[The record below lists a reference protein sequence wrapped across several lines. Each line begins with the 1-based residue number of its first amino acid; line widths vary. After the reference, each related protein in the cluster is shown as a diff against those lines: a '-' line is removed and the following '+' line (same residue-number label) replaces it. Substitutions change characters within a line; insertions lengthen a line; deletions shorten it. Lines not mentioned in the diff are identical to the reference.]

1 MARRLRGGRC
11 RGGRGGGPPT
21 GRALALLVPLWL
33 CAAGGG
39 GGGAAAPV
47 YNLSLAVD
55 EGLPAETLVGDIRAG
70 LPAGAGP
77 PGGFLLSEGSGE
89 SAVLADFHVQAETGI
104 IRTARRLDRER
115 RARYSFAAATLR
127 GEVVQVEI
135 AVTDVNDHPPRFPR
149 DCLQLNIS
157 ELSPP
162 GTAFRLPAARDPDA
176 GRFGTQ
182 GYALLE
188 EGGAAGE
195 PPLFQL
201 RYGRPE
207 PLELVLLRRLD
218 RERAEAHRLVV
229 EAWDGGSPRRRGRLR
244 VSVRVLDENDN
255 APAFSRGEYRARL
268 REDAPPGTAVC
279 RLRATDPDLGANGE
293 VRYAINRR
301 QSDPDGYFAVE
312 ERSGVLRLRRPLD
325 REARALHRLVV
336 EARDGGAQPEV
347 SSALV
352 SVAVLDVNDNRPAIR
367 LLYLTESGGPRVSE
381 GARPGD
387 YVARVSVSDAD
398 ESGGAEGAEGG
409 GGGIALALLGGD
421 GAFALRPAGAG
432 IFFLC
437 VAGPLDRESRDL
449 YELRLV
455 ATDGGAPPLSAEEPL
470 LLRVADLNDEAPAF
484 PQPHYRAAVSEAAS
498 PGTAVLRLSASD
510 ADEPG
515 SPNAEVRY
523 ALEGEPAAL
532 ALLRID
538 ARSGAVSTRARLDR
552 ERQAALEL
560 RVVARDGGRP
570 PRAAACRLSV
580 RVEDANDNEPR
591 FERQVY
597 RGRLPEH
604 AAPGRC
610 LLQVKA
616 TDADAD
622 QFGEIEYFLYD
633 GFHYYE
639 KSKAFQID
647 PHTGQIC
654 VSQDID
660 REGDPTTYDL
670 LVKATDGGGLSAQAF
685 VRIEI
690 EDINDNQ
697 PVFEQAVY
705 VTSISSHTQPGTE
718 IINVVATDRDSG
730 IYGVVTYE
738 LVPGEFSSFFT
749 VDTSTGI
756 IYLISALGHLE
767 RHALFLTVSAR
778 DGGGLPSAI
787 NAAVTVN
794 ILQTAS
800 APAIFERSRYTFSV
814 PEDAPEDSLIGTVK
828 AREPPNSLE
837 VVSYRIS
844 SGDPHGRF
852 SIDPQFGIIR
862 TKKQLDHETQSVV
875 VLTVQSQLGN
885 SPVYSSTQ
893 VNISVID
900 INDNPPV
907 FLTKSDKVT
916 ISNTQLPGTAVYI
929 AHAEDKDSGL
939 NGAIKYSIASKQSN
953 AFSIDPSLGVVNLTR
968 TVFTD
973 KQQEYT
979 LHIAAEDRGSPPLTS
994 LLMLTV
1000 IIEEQ
1005 KMGLTLVFQNLVYQV
1020 EISEAT
1026 SPGARILQ
1034 VQAHS
1039 LDPHSVTSKL
1049 VYSLEPST
1057 DSVAFG
1063 ISSDS
1068 GWIYLRKRLNYEC
1081 AQILSVRALVSTSE
1095 DENLRQNASTSVIV
1109 NVLDENDNSPMFMRE
1124 SYFFE
1129 MEENPIP
1136 RGVVGTIT
1144 AVDKDSG
1151 RNGQLSYFLLSDGK
1165 YFKINSNTGEI
1176 INWVALDREKQAHHQ
1191 LTVLVTDHG
1200 SPRLNATAAVY
1211 IAVRDLNDNKPLFP
1225 QAAPGQE
1232 LHLKVLEGQPSG
1244 TLITTVFA
1252 KDFDSGNN
1260 GVVLYSIESEEDT
1273 GYFQIDAVSGELRT
1287 TRSLSHAERSDYRM
1301 MVTARDQGVPSLQG
1315 HAAVY
1320 IQVIPLPNGRSVF
1333 SQDFKHFVVP
1343 ENFKPAQVLNSLKWP
1358 DNHLTTNRKLHFSI
1372 AKDDDD
1378 DVHFEIDSLTGDLFL
1393 SKELDYETASHFLLQ
1408 VIIKDYNNNPP
1419 QNNTVFLSID
1429 VEDQNDHSPYFQ
1441 DDFVVIGIEENV
1453 PVGTLVYTFNAKD
1466 GDGSFLNSKIQYSLE
1481 MSNMGEN
1488 PFLIHPLYGTL
1499 TTAFPLDREITRSV
1513 IVTVSAAD
1521 QAINLTDRRLDSLA
1535 VKIVILDINDNS
1547 PSFKSSPL
1555 SYVVEDVE
1563 VGFLVHRII
1572 AKDPD
1577 EGRNGQVTYHILSGN
1592 ENKAFVLDKIT
1603 GLLTTAQL
1611 LDREI
1616 QEHYSLTVM
1625 ALDDGSPA
1633 LSATQVLTIIVL
1645 DVNDETPIFL
1655 KQLYE
1660 AAVRENQDPGE
1671 FVIKVEAVD
1680 RDAGLNSLLRY
1691 EVLPGT
1697 GYEKFK
1703 MNSDSGEL
1711 VTTASMD
1718 RETQEVFSIK
1728 VLVRD
1733 SGTPSLSS
1741 TVTVICTVL
1750 DENDHSPTFLLPASE
1765 IRIPE
1770 NQQPSVIYITRA
1782 VDMDDGNNGALKYKI
1797 IGGNVG
1803 EYFTLNNTS
1812 GKLLVTRSLDREDV
1826 SNFTLVIECHDLG
1839 SPSRSSTAQLYL
1851 TVLDENDH
1859 SPLFAKTQYQISVRE
1874 DLEEGS
1880 AILDLFASDE
1890 DDGLNGEVTYSLID
1904 DTFGTFA
1911 IDSVTGSIVT
1921 TKALDRETKSQYT
1934 FRAVASDCSTH
1945 LPRSTTVTVVVHVDD
1960 VNDNDPIFLQNP
1972 IRAFVPAETP
1982 VNETVA
1988 TVRAEDVDL
1997 GSNGAVVFSLM
2008 IAETVFQI
2016 DAKTGDIILQEP
2028 LASKD
2033 FSTQL
2038 LVMASDQGISPRT
2051 ATAMVIIFTEEQ
2063 EEEISF
2069 SRSLYE
2075 ASVPENSAAGT
2086 SFLTV
2091 EAFERKYTGENIKY
2105 SIFSDKESIFSIHPI
2120 TGAITVKEPKFL
2132 DYEVKNK
2139 IHLSVLAENSLNSA
2153 LCGVTVLIQDVN
2165 DNVPKFEQSYY
2176 KASVWEGQSPKTDII
2191 QVFAT
2196 DFDSGLN
2203 GETEYS
2209 ILSGNENALF
2219 LIDSVRGIL
2228 TTNTVLD
2235 HENTSSYRLV
2245 VQAADKGNP
2254 RLSATSIVRIQVLD
2268 VNDNAPVVQPL
2279 GEVEVPEN
2287 ALPGFTV
2294 TRVSASD
2301 ADSRPALQFGFIYDN
2316 SPGMKFAIDQHTGVV
2331 TVVEPLDFEETAVY
2345 KLRIIVSDSVH
2356 ETEAE
2361 LTILVL
2367 DVNDNPPVFTQD
2379 SYQVSLSE
2387 LISMDATVL
2396 TVSAV
2401 DRDLEHNGMISY
2413 KILSSSEGFS
2423 IDHKNGSVFAS
2434 GPVTQ
2439 LEKISII
2446 QLLIEATDGGSPTLS
2461 AVTSVEVH
2469 VEDVNNYAPQFT
2481 RVLYNLSVSED
2492 ASVGESVLTFSA
2504 IDCDWTRENT
2514 YVEYSIIDGNA
2525 ENLFCVETSVMESE
2539 TSYKLVGSLVLSNVL
2554 DRETASSHR
2563 LILLASDRGTPSLNS
2578 TATVLITVLDVN
2590 DNSPVFSSP
2599 EYHIHVKESIP
2610 VGSHIT
2616 EVSANDCDAGTNA
2629 EITYAIISGN
2639 DRGHFRLDGKTGSV
2653 DLMKTLDYEDTMKF
2667 TLIIQATDGGADVK
2681 NVAFSVVLISVL
2693 DDNDYAPLF
2702 LFPSLSC
2709 IVSENLPTFSF
2720 VCAVNAL
2727 DFDKGSYGHLTY
2739 SIQSSCLAH
2748 REAPRDHDMFF
2759 IDPLTGDIHT
2769 KQMFDYESRNRYCL
2783 IIQAKDKGDSLAT
2796 VTVQVDI
2803 EGRDEFDPVFTQDQY
2818 FFNLPKKNEAG
2829 QLLGRVTASDSDGGL
2844 DGVVHYSLLKTSPFF
2859 SVNQTSG
2866 NIYLTQTVHR
2876 KKNGS
2881 KRNDDTLELLVRAHS
2896 PKIESKFAVCTVLVN
2911 VSSSSESYPIVSAY
2925 SLTVSISVSLI
2936 VFLLLAVSLIAL
2948 ILRHKR
2954 KALMNSCVKKEA
2966 VSSSATDMNSASKDK
2981 DCQKIQ
2987 STESSMLPMG
2997 AIAEWLSLAG
3007 IGEGKGDGVPCRHS
3021 DSSGHGSAEGETAE
3035 DEEIK
3040 RINEHPCRKSTGS
3053 VLSEHGSRV
3062 PDSGIPR
3069 ESDQLSCQSGEMDV
3083 MATTQSMERVQAIK
3097 GEGREE
3103 ACDTAYARKMLS
3115 QTLKKIG
3122 IKEKDIMTDL
3132 TREHV
3137 LMSDREDSGYDSL
3150 ATLGTSDEDLR
3161 GGYNWDYVL
3170 SLEPRF
3176 QPLASV
3182 FNDIA
3187 KLKDENVHI
3196 HSFPKEKTSLV
3207 FPPPLITS
3215 VAQPG
3220 IRTVPPRM
3228 PNIISGQ
3235 AFKNYPRSPLIH
3247 NLGYPPPAMTPSFS
3261 PSLSLLTVQTPTAS
3275 PVMSDGKMIGPC
3287 HIDLSHELAT
3297 EEEIQV

>member
-1 MARRLRGGRC
+1 MERRLRGGRC
-11 RGGRGGGPPT
+11 RGGRGGGLPT
-21 GRALALLVPLWL
+21 GRALALPVLLWL
-33 CAAGGG
+33 CVTGGG
-39 GGGAAAPV
+39 AAPV

-89 SAVLADFHVQAETGI
+89 SAVLADFHVQQETGI

-115 RARYSFAAATLR
+115 RARYTFAAATLR

-149 DCLQLNIS
+149 DCLQLNVS

-162 GTAFRLPAARDPDA
+162 GTAFRLPGARDPDA

-255 APAFSRGEYRARL
+255 APAFSHGEYRARL

-352 SVAVLDVNDNRPAIR
+352 SVAVLDVNDNHPAIR

-387 YVARVSVSDAD
+387 YVARVSVSDPD
-398 ESGGAEGAEGG
+398 EGGEAAEGG
-409 GGGIALALLGGD
+409 EVTEGGGIALALLGGD
-421 GAFALRPAGAG
+421 GAFALRPTGAG
-432 IFFLC
+432 VFFLC

-470 LLRVADLNDEAPAF
+470 LLRVADINDEAPVF
-484 PQPHYRAAVSEAAS
+484 PQPHYCAAVSEAAS

-570 PRAAACRLSV
+570 ARTAACRLSV

-622 QFGEIEYFLYD
+622 QFGEIEYSLYD

-647 PHTGQIC
+647 SRTGQIC

-660 REGDPTTYDL
+660 REEDPTTYDL

-690 EDINDNQ
+690 EDINDNR
-697 PVFEQAVY
+697 PVFEQDTY
-705 VTSISSHTQPGTE
+705 VTSISSHTQPGSE
-718 IINVVATDRDSG
+718 VINVVATDRDAG
-730 IYGVVTYE
+730 IYGTVTYE

-756 IYLISALGHLE
+756 VYLISALGQLA
-767 RHALFLTVSAR
+767 RSALFLTVSAW
-778 DGGGLPSAI
+778 DGGGLPSAT
-787 NAAVTVN
+787 NAAITVN
-794 ILQTAS
+794 ILQAAS
-800 APAIFERSRYTFSV
+800 APAVFERARYTFSV
-814 PEDAPEDSLIGTVK
+814 PEDAPEGSLIGTVK

-844 SGDPHGRF
+844 SGDPQGRF

-862 TKKQLDHETQSVV
+862 SKTQLDHETQSAVA
-875 VLTVQSQLGN
+875 LTIQSQLGN

-893 VNISVID
+893 VNISVVD
-900 INDNPPV
+900 VNDNPPV

-916 ISNTQLPGTAVYI
+916 ISRTQPPGTAVYI
-929 AHAEDKDSGL
+929 AHAEDRDSGL
-939 NGAIKYSIASKQSN
+939 NGAIKYSIANKPSN

-968 TVFTD
+968 TVFAD

-979 LHIAAEDRGSPPLTS
+979 LHIAAEDSGSPPLTS

-1005 KMGLTLVFQNLVYQV
+1005 KMGPTLVFQNLVYQV
-1020 EISEAT
+1020 EISEAI

-1039 LDPHSVTSKL
+1039 LDAHSVASKL
-1049 VYSLEPST
+1049 TYSLEPST

-1063 ISSDS
+1063 ISSDT
-1068 GWIYLRKRLNYEC
+1068 GWIYLRKHLNYEC
-1081 AQILSVRALVSTSE
+1081 AQILSFRALVSTSE
-1095 DENLRQNASTSVIV
+1095 DENLRQNASTSIIV
-1109 NVLDENDNSPMFMRE
+1109 NVLDENDNSPVFMRE

-1136 RGVVGTIT
+1136 RGVVGTVT

-1165 YFKINSNTGEI
+1165 YFKMNSNTGEI

-1191 LTVLVTDHG
+1191 LTVLVTDYG
-1200 SPRLNATAAVY
+1200 SPQLNATAAVY
-1211 IAVRDLNDNKPLFP
+1211 ITVKDLNDNKPLFP

-1232 LHLKVLEGQPSG
+1232 LHLKVLEGQPPG
-1244 TLITTVFA
+1244 MVVTTVFA

-1260 GVVLYSIESEEDT
+1260 SAVLYSLEAEDT

-1287 TRSLSHAERSDYRM
+1287 TRSLSHAERSGYRM
-1301 MVTARDQGVPSLQG
+1301 TVTATDQGMPSLQG

-1320 IQVIPLPNGRSVF
+1320 IQVIPLPNGRSIL

-1358 DNHLTTNRKLHFSI
+1358 DTHLTTNRKLHFSI
-1372 AKDDDD
+1372 ANDDDI
-1378 DVHFEIDSLTGDLFL
+1378 HFEIDSLTGDLFL

-1408 VIIKDYNNNPP
+1408 VTIKDYNNPP
-1419 QNNTVFLSID
+1419 QNNTVFLTID
-1429 VEDQNDHSPYFQ
+1429 VEDQNDHSPDFQ

-1481 MSNMGEN
+1481 MRNMGEN
-1488 PFLIHPLYGTL
+1488 PFHIHPSYGTL
-1499 TTAFPLDREITRSV
+1499 TTAFPLDREITQSV
-1513 IVTVSAAD
+1513 ILTVSASD

-1535 VKIVILDINDNS
+1535 AKIVILDINDNS
-1547 PSFKSSPL
+1547 PSFTSLPL
-1555 SYVVEDVE
+1555 SYIMEDVE
-1563 VGFLVHRII
+1563 VGFLVHHII

-1577 EGRNGQVTYHILSGN
+1577 EGRNGKVTYHILSGN
-1592 ENKAFVLDKIT
+1592 ENKSFVLDKIT

-1616 QEHYSLTVM
+1616 QERYSLTVM

-1633 LSATQVLTIIVL
+1633 LSATQVLTIVLL

-1655 KQLYE
+1655 EQFYE

-1680 RDAGLNSLLRY
+1680 RDAGLNSLLHY
-1691 EVLPGT
+1691 EILPAS
-1697 GYEKFK
+1697 GYEKFRI
-1703 MNSDSGEL
+1703 NSDSGEL
-1711 VTTASMD
+1711 VTAASLD
-1718 RETQEVFSIK
+1718 REIQEVFTIK

-1741 TVTVICTVL
+1741 TVTVVCKVL
-1750 DENDHSPTFLLPASE
+1750 DENDHSPTFLLPASK

-1770 NQQPSVIYITRA
+1770 NQQPSVIYIARA
-1782 VDMDDGNNGALKYKI
+1782 VDMDAGSNGALRYKI

-1851 TVLDENDH
+1851 MVLDENDH
-1859 SPLFAKTQYQISVRE
+1859 NPLFAKTQYQISVRE

-1890 DDGLNGEVTYSLID
+1890 DDGLNGEVMYSLID
-1904 DTFGTFA
+1904 DTFGAFA
-1911 IDSVTGSIVT
+1911 INSLTGSIVT
-1921 TKALDRETKSQYT
+1921 TKALDRETKSQYA

-1945 LPRSTTVTVVVHVDD
+1945 LPRSTTVRVVVHIDD
-1960 VNDNDPIFLQNP
+1960 VNDNDPVFLQNP
-1972 IRAFVPAETP
+1972 IRAFVPAETT
-1982 VNETVA
+1982 VNETVV

-1997 GSNGAVVFSLM
+1997 GPNGTVFFSLM
-2008 IAETVFQI
+2008 VVETVFQI
-2016 DAKTGDIILQEP
+2016 DVKTGDIILQEP
-2028 LASKD
+2028 LVAKN

-2038 LVMASDQGISPRT
+2038 LVTASDQGISPRT
-2051 ATAMVIIFTEEQ
+2051 ATAVVIIFTEEQ
-2063 EEEISF
+2063 EEEILF
-2069 SRSLYE
+2069 SCSLYE

-2086 SFLTV
+2086 SLLTV
-2091 EAFERKYTGENIKY
+2091 EAYERKFTGENIKY
-2105 SIFSDKESIFSIHPI
+2105 SIFSDKENIFSIHPV
-2120 TGAITVKEPKFL
+2120 TGTITVKESKLL

-2139 IHLSVLAENSLNSA
+2139 IHLSVLAANTLNSA
-2153 LCGVTVLIQDVN
+2153 LCGVTVLIQDMN
-2165 DNVPKFEQSYY
+2165 DNVPTFEQSYY
-2176 KASVWEGQSPKTDII
+2176 KASVWEGQSPRTDIL

-2196 DFDSGLN
+2196 DIDSGLN

-2209 ILSGNENALF
+2209 ILSGNENATF
-2219 LIDSVRGIL
+2219 LIDSARGII

-2254 RLSATSIVRIQVLD
+2254 RLSATSIVTIQVLD
-2268 VNDNAPVVQPL
+2268 INDNAPVVQPL

-2287 ALPGFTV
+2287 ALPGFIV
-2294 TRVSASD
+2294 THVSASD
-2301 ADSRPALQFGFIYDN
+2301 ADIRPALQFAFIYDK
-2316 SPGMKFAIDQHTGVV
+2316 SPGMKFAINQHTGVV
-2331 TVVEPLDFEETAVY
+2331 TVVEPLDFEEANTY

-2356 ETEAE
+2356 KTEAE

-2367 DVNDNPPVFTQD
+2367 DVNDNPPMFTQD
-2379 SYQVSLSE
+2379 SYQVSLPE
-2387 LISMDATVL
+2387 LISMDVPVL

-2401 DRDLEHNGMISY
+2401 DRDSGHNGMISY
-2413 KILSSSEGFS
+2413 KILSSSKGFS
-2423 IDHKNGSVFAS
+2423 INPKNGSVFTTE
-2434 GPVTQ
+2434 PVSR
-2439 LEKISII
+2439 LEKTSVI
-2446 QLLIEATDGGSPTLS
+2446 QLLVEATDSGSPTLS
-2461 AVTSVEVH
+2461 AVTSIEVH

-2504 IDCDWTRENT
+2504 IDYDWTYENT

-2525 ENLFCVETSVMESE
+2525 ENLFSVETNVMESE
-2539 TSYKLVGSLVLSNVL
+2539 ASYRLVGSLVLSSVL
-2554 DRETASSHR
+2554 DRETAASHR
-2563 LILLASDRGTPSLNS
+2563 LLLLASDRGTPSLNS

-2590 DNSPVFSSP
+2590 DNAPVFSSP
-2599 EYHIHVKESIP
+2599 EYHVHVKEGIP

-2616 EVSANDCDAGTNA
+2616 EVSAADCDAGANA

-2639 DRGHFRLDGKTGSV
+2639 EGAHFHLDEKTGSV
-2653 DLMKTLDYEDTMKF
+2653 DLMKALDYEDTMKF

-2681 NVAFSVVLISVL
+2681 NVAFSVVLVSIL

-2702 LFPSLSC
+2702 LFPRLSC

-2748 REAPRDHDMFF
+2748 REAPSDHDMFF

-2769 KQMFDYESRNRYCL
+2769 KQMFDYESQNRYCL
-2783 IIQAKDKGDSLAT
+2783 VIQAKDKGESLAT
-2796 VTVQVDI
+2796 VSVQVDI

-2818 FFNLPKKNEAG
+2818 FFNLPEKNEAG

-2844 DGVVHYSLLKTSPFF
+2844 DGVVHYSLLKNSPFF
-2859 SVNQTSG
+2859 SVDQTSG

-2876 KKNGS
+2876 KKDSS
-2881 KRNDDTLELLVRAHS
+2881 KRHDDTLELLVRAHS
-2896 PKIESKFAVCTVLVN
+2896 PKLESKFTVCTVLVN
-2911 VSSSSESYPIVSAY
+2911 VSNSPESYPIVSAY
-2925 SLTVSISVSLI
+2925 SLSISTSVSLM
-2936 VFLLLAVSLIAL
+2936 VFVLLAASLTVLLL
-2948 ILRHKR
+2948 RCKQ
-2954 KALMNSCVKKEA
+2954 KDLMNSRVNKEA
-2966 VSSSATDMNSASKDK
+2966 ASSSAAGVNSASEDE

-2987 STESSMLPMG
+2987 STETSMLPMG
-2997 AIAEWLSLAG
+2997 AIGEWLSLAG
-3007 IGEGKGDGVPCRHS
+3007 IREGKADSVPCRHS

-3040 RINEHPCRKSTGS
+3040 RINEHPCINSTGS
-3053 VLSEHGSRV
+3053 ALSKCSSRV

-3069 ESDQLSCQSGEMDV
+3069 ESDQLSCQSGETDV
-3083 MATTQSMERVQAIK
+3083 MATMQSTESVQAIK
-3097 GEGREE
+3097 REGREE
-3103 ACDTAYARKMLS
+3103 ACDTAYTHKMF
-3115 QTLKKIG
+3115 QTLRKIG
-3122 IKEKDIMTDL
+3122 TKEEDVMTDFA
-3132 TREHV
+3132 RDYV
-3137 LMSDREDSGYDSL
+3137 LMSDMQDSGCDSL
-3150 ATLGTSDEDLR
+3150 ATFGTSEEDLG
-3161 GGYNWDYVL
+3161 GGYNWGYVL
-3170 SLEPRF
+3170 SWQPGF

-3187 KLKDENVHI
+3187 ELKNENIHF
-3196 HSFPKEKTSLV
+3196 HSFHKENESLV

-3228 PNIISGQ
+3228 PNMISGQ
-3235 AFKNYPRSPLIH
+3235 TFKKCPRSPLTH
-3247 NLGYPPPAMTPSFS
+3247 DPGYPPPTMTPSFS
-3261 PSLSLLTVQTPTAS
+3261 PSLSLLTMQTPTAS
-3275 PVMSDGKMIGPC
+3275 PVMSDGKIIGTC
-3287 HIDLSHELAT
+3287 FIDPSHELAT

>member
-1 MARRLRGGRC
+1 MARWLRGGRW
-11 RGGRGGGPPT
+11 RGGGPPT
-21 GRALALLVPLWL
+21 GRALGLALLVPLWL
-33 CAAGGG
+33 WAAGGG
-39 GGGAAAPV
+39 AAPV

-89 SAVLADFHVQAETGI
+89 SAVLADFHVQPETGI

-149 DCLQLNIS
+149 DCLQLNVS

-218 RERAEAHRLVV
+218 RERAEAHRLLV

-398 ESGGAEGAEGG
+398 EGGGAEEGG
-409 GGGIALALLGGD
+409 GGGIALALLGGE

-449 YELRLV
+449 YALRLV
-455 ATDGGAPPLSAEEPL
+455 ATDGGSPPLSAEEPL

-484 PQPHYRAAVSEAAS
+484 PQPHYRAAVSEAAA
-498 PGTAVLRLSASD
+498 PGTAVLRLTAAD

-523 ALEGEPAAL
+523 ALEGDAAAL

-538 ARSGAVSTRARLDR
+538 PRSGAVSTRARLDR

-591 FERQVY
+591 FERPVY

-647 PHTGQIC
+647 PRTGQIC

-705 VTSISSHTQPGTE
+705 VTSISSHIQPGTE

-756 IYLISALGHLE
+756 IYLISALSHLA
-767 RHALFLTVSAR
+767 HSAVFLTVSAR
-778 DGGGLPSAI
+778 DGGGLPSAT
-787 NAAVTVN
+787 NAAITVN

-800 APAIFERSRYTFSV
+800 TPAIFERSRYTFSV

-844 SGDPHGRF
+844 SGDPLGRF
-852 SIDPQFGIIR
+852 SIDPQFGVIR
-862 TKKQLDHETQSVV
+862 SKKQLDYETQSVV

-885 SPVYSSTQ
+885 SSVYSSTQ

-916 ISNTQLPGTAVYI
+916 ISHTQPPGTAVYI

-953 AFSIDPSLGVVNLTR
+953 AFSIDPSLGVVSLTR
-968 TVFTD
+968 TVFAD

-979 LHIAAEDRGSPPLTS
+979 LQIAAEDCGSPPLTS

-1005 KMGLTLVFQNLVYQV
+1005 KMGPTLVFQNLVYQV

-1026 SPGARILQ
+1026 SSGAQILQ

-1049 VYSLEPST
+1049 TYSLEPST

-1063 ISSDS
+1063 ISSDT
-1068 GWIYLRKRLNYEC
+1068 GWIYLRKHLNYEC
-1081 AQILSVRALVSTSE
+1081 AQILSFRALVSTSE

-1109 NVLDENDNSPMFMRE
+1109 NVLDENDNSPVFMRE

-1129 MEENPIP
+1129 MEENPVP
-1136 RGVVGTIT
+1136 RGVVGTVR

-1165 YFKINSNTGEI
+1165 YFKMNSNTGEI
-1176 INWVALDREKQAHHQ
+1176 VNWVALDREKQAHHQ

-1200 SPRLNATAAVY
+1200 SPRLNATTRVY
-1211 IAVRDLNDNKPLFP
+1211 IAVRDLNDNEPVFP
-1225 QAAPGQE
+1225 QAAPGRG
-1232 LHLKVLEGQPSG
+1232 LHLQVLEGQPSG

-1252 KDFDSGNN
+1252 KDFDSGSNS
-1260 GVVLYSIESEEDT
+1260 VVLYSIESEEDIE
-1273 GYFQIDAVSGELRT
+1273 YFQIDAVSGELRT

-1301 MVTARDQGVPSLQG
+1301 MVTARDQGMPSLQG

-1333 SQDFKHFVVP
+1333 SQDLKHFVVP
-1343 ENFKPAQVLNSLKWP
+1343 ENFQPAQVLNSLKWP
-1358 DNHLTTNRKLHFSI
+1358 NNHLTTNRKLHFSI
-1372 AKDDDD
+1372 AKDDDN

-1393 SKELDYETASHFLLQ
+1393 SKELDYETASHFFLQ

-1429 VEDQNDHSPYFQ
+1429 VEDQNDHSPCFQ

-1453 PVGTLVYTFNAKD
+1453 PVGTVVYTFNAKD

-1499 TTAFPLDREITRSV
+1499 TTAFPLDREITRSM
-1513 IVTVSAAD
+1513 ILTVSAAD

-1547 PSFKSSPL
+1547 PSFTSLPL
-1555 SYVVEDVE
+1555 SYVMEDVE

-1577 EGRNGQVTYHILSGN
+1577 EGSNGQVTYHILSGN
-1592 ENKAFVLDKIT
+1592 EKKAFVLDKIT

-1616 QEHYSLTVM
+1616 QERYSLTVM

-1633 LSATQVLTIIVL
+1633 LSATQVLTVIVL

-1655 KQLYE
+1655 KQFYE
-1660 AAVRENQDPGE
+1660 TAVHENQDPGE

-1691 EVLPGT
+1691 EILPGT

-1711 VTTASMD
+1711 VTTASLD
-1718 RETQEVFSIK
+1718 RETQEVFNIK

-1750 DENDHSPTFLLPASE
+1750 DENDHSPTFLFPTSE
-1765 IRIPE
+1765 ICIPE
-1770 NQQPSVIYITRA
+1770 NQQPSVIYITQA
-1782 VDMDDGNNGALKYKI
+1782 VDMDAGNNGALRYKI

-1812 GKLLVTRSLDREDV
+1812 GKLMVTRSLDREDV
-1826 SNFTLVIECHDLG
+1826 SNFALVIECRDLG

-1859 SPLFAKTQYQISVRE
+1859 NPLFAKTQYQISVRE

-1890 DDGLNGEVTYSLID
+1890 DDGLHGEVTYSLID
-1904 DTFGTFA
+1904 DTFGAFA

-1921 TKALDRETKSQYT
+1921 TKALDREAKSQYT
-1934 FRAVASDCSTH
+1934 FRAVASDCSSH
-1945 LPRSTTVTVVVHVDD
+1945 LPRSTTVSIVVHVDD
-1960 VNDNDPIFLQNP
+1960 VNDNDPVFLQNP

-1988 TVRAEDVDL
+1988 TVRAEDMDL
-1997 GSNGAVVFSLM
+1997 GSNGAVVFSLTT
-2008 IAETVFQI
+2008 AETVFQI

-2038 LVMASDQGISPRT
+2038 LVTASDQGTSPRT
-2051 ATAMVIIFTEEQ
+2051 TTAMVIIFTEEQ

-2069 SRSLYE
+2069 SHNLYE
-2075 ASVPENSAAGT
+2075 ASVLENSAAGT
-2086 SFLTV
+2086 SLLTV
-2091 EAFERKYTGENIKY
+2091 EAYERKFTGENIKY

-2120 TGAITVKEPKFL
+2120 TGVITVKEPKFL

-2139 IHLSVLAENSLNSA
+2139 IHLSVLAEKGLSSV

-2165 DNVPKFEQSYY
+2165 DNAPKFEQSYY
-2176 KASVWEGQSPKTDII
+2176 KASVWEGQSPKPVIV

-2196 DFDSGLN
+2196 DLDSGLN

-2209 ILSGNENALF
+2209 ILSGNENATF
-2219 LIDSVRGIL
+2219 LIDAARGIL
-2228 TTNTVLD
+2228 ATNTVLD
-2235 HENTSSYRLV
+2235 HESTSSYRLV

-2254 RLSATSIVRIQVLD
+2254 RLSATSVVRIQVLD
-2268 VNDNAPVVQPL
+2268 INDNAPVVQPL
-2279 GEVEVPEN
+2279 GEVEVPESV
-2287 ALPGFTV
+2287 LPGFIV
-2294 TRVSASD
+2294 TQVSASD
-2301 ADSRPALQFGFIYDN
+2301 ADSRPTLQFGFIYDN

-2356 ETEAE
+2356 QTEAE
-2361 LTILVL
+2361 LTIFVL
-2367 DVNDNPPVFTQD
+2367 DINDNPPVFTQD
-2379 SYQVSLSE
+2379 SYQVSLPE
-2387 LISMDATVL
+2387 FISMNATVL
-2396 TVSAV
+2396 IVSAV
-2401 DRDLEHNGMISY
+2401 DRDSEHNGMISY
-2413 KILSSSEGFS
+2413 KILSSSEGFA
-2423 IDHKNGSVFAS
+2423 IDHKNGSVFAT

-2439 LEKISII
+2439 LEKIPII
-2446 QLLIEATDGGSPTLS
+2446 QLLIEATDSGSPALS

-2481 RVLYNLSVSED
+2481 RMLYNLSVSED
-2492 ASVGESVLTFSA
+2492 ASVGESVLTFSV
-2504 IDCDWTRENT
+2504 IDYDWTHENT
-2514 YVEYSIIDGNA
+2514 YVEYSIIDGNSD
-2525 ENLFCVETSVMESE
+2525 NLFSVETSVMESE
-2539 TSYKLVGSLVLSNVL
+2539 TSYKLVGNLVLSNIL
-2554 DRETASSHR
+2554 DRETASSHC
-2563 LILLASDRGTPSLNS
+2563 LVLLASDRGTPSLNS

-2590 DNSPVFSSP
+2590 DNPPVFSSL

-2629 EITYAIISGN
+2629 EITYAMISGN
-2639 DRGHFRLDGKTGSV
+2639 DRGYFRLDGKTGSV
-2653 DLMKTLDYEDTMKF
+2653 DLMKMLDYEDTMKF
-2667 TLIIQATDGGADVK
+2667 TLIIQATDGGAHVK
-2681 NVAFSVVLISVL
+2681 NVAFSVVLVSIL

-2709 IVSENLPTFSF
+2709 TVSENLPTFSF

-2769 KQMFDYESRNRYCL
+2769 KQMFDYEIQNRYCL

-2818 FFNLPKKNEAG
+2818 FFNLPEKNEAG

-2844 DGVVHYSLLKTSPFF
+2844 DGVVHYSLLKTSSFF

-2866 NIYLTQTVHR
+2866 SIYLTQTVHR

-2881 KRNDDTLELLVRAHS
+2881 KRNADTLELLVRAHS
-2896 PKIESKFAVCTVLVN
+2896 PKTESKFTVCTVLVN
-2911 VSSSSESYPIVSAY
+2911 VSNSPESYPIVSAY
-2925 SLTVSISVSLI
+2925 SLTISVSVSLI
-2936 VFLLLAVSLIAL
+2936 AFLLLAVSLIAL

-2954 KALMNSCVKKEA
+2954 KDLMNSCVKKEA
-2966 VSSSATDMNSASKDK
+2966 VSSSATDVNSASKDE

-2997 AIAEWLSLAG
+2997 TIAEWLSLAG
-3007 IGEGKGDGVPCRHS
+3007 IGEGKDDGVPCRHS

-3040 RINEHPCRKSTGS
+3040 RINEHPCRKSAS
-3053 VLSEHGSRV
+3053 SALSEHGSRV

-3069 ESDQLSCQSGEMDV
+3069 ESDQLSCQSGETDV
-3083 MATTQSMERVQAIK
+3083 VATTQSMESMQAIK
-3097 GEGREE
+3097 GEGGEE
-3103 ACDTAYARKMLS
+3103 ACDTAYVHNKMLS

-3122 IKEKDIMTDL
+3122 IKEKDVMTDL
-3132 TREHV
+3132 TREYI
-3137 LMSDREDSGYDSL
+3137 LMSDRQDSGRDLL
-3150 ATLGTSDEDLR
+3150 ATLGTSDEDLG

-3170 SLEPRF
+3170 SWEPRF
-3176 QPLASV
+3176 QPLALV

-3187 KLKDENVHI
+3187 KLEDENIHI
-3196 HSFPKEKTSLV
+3196 HSFSKEKKSLV
-3207 FPPPLITS
+3207 SPPPLITS

-3235 AFKNYPRSPLIH
+3235 AFKKYPRSPLIH
-3247 NLGYPPPAMTPSFS
+3247 NSGYPPPTMTPSFS
-3261 PSLSLLTVQTPTAS
+3261 PSLSLLTMQTPTAS
-3275 PVMSDGKMIGPC
+3275 PVMSDGRMIGMC
-3287 HIDLSHELAT
+3287 LIDPSHELAT

>member
-1 MARRLRGGRC
+1 MARRRRGGRC
-11 RGGRGGGPPT
+11 RGGRGGGGPPT
-21 GRALALLVPLWL
+21 GRALALLVPLWWL
-33 CAAGGG
+33 WAAGSG
-39 GGGAAAPV
+39 AAPV

-89 SAVLADFHVQAETGI
+89 SAVLADFHVQPETGI

-115 RARYSFAAATLR
+115 RARYTFAAATLR

-149 DCLQLNIS
+149 DCLRLNVS

-188 EGGAAGE
+188 EGGATAE

-218 RERAEAHRLVV
+218 RERAETHQLVV

-255 APAFSRGEYRARL
+255 APAFSRAEYRARL
-268 REDAPPGTAVC
+268 REDAPPGTVVC

-398 ESGGAEGAEGG
+398 EGGEAAAAEDG
-409 GGGIALALLGGD
+409 GGGIALALLGGE

-432 IFFLC
+432 VFFLC

-498 PGTAVLRLSASD
+498 PGTAVLRLSAWD

-523 ALEGEPAAL
+523 ALEGDAAAL
-532 ALLRID
+532 ALLSID
-538 ARSGAVSTRARLDR
+538 ARSGAVRTRARLDR

-597 RGRLPEH
+597 RGSLPEH
-604 AAPGRC
+604 APPGRC
-610 LLQVKA
+610 PLQVKA

-633 GFHYYE
+633 GFQYYE

-660 REGDPTTYDL
+660 REGDPATYDL

-690 EDINDNQ
+690 EDINDNY
-697 PVFEQAVY
+697 PVFEQAIY

-738 LVPGEFSSFFT
+738 LVPGEFSSLFT

-756 IYLISALGHLE
+756 IYLISALGHLA
-767 RHALFLTVSAR
+767 HSALILTVSAW
-778 DGGGLPSAI
+778 DGGGLPSAT

-794 ILQTAS
+794 ILQSAS

-814 PEDAPEDSLIGTVK
+814 PEDAPEDSPIGTVK

-875 VLTVQSQLGN
+875 VLTIQSQLGN

-893 VNISVID
+893 VNVSVID

-907 FLTKSDKVT
+907 FLTQSDKVT
-916 ISNTQLPGTAVYI
+916 ISHTQPPGTAVYI

-968 TVFTD
+968 TVFAD

-979 LHIAAEDRGSPPLTS
+979 LHIAAEDCGSPPLTS
-994 LLMLTV
+994 SLMLTV

-1005 KMGLTLVFQNLVYQV
+1005 KLGPTLVFQNLVYQV

-1026 SPGARILQ
+1026 SPGAQILQ

-1049 VYSLEPST
+1049 MYSLEPST

-1063 ISSDS
+1063 VCSVT
-1068 GWIYLRKRLNYEC
+1068 GWIYLRKHLNYEC
-1081 AQILSVRALVSTSE
+1081 AQILSFRVLVSTSE
-1095 DENLRQNASTSVIV
+1095 HENLRQNASTSVIV

-1200 SPRLNATAAVY
+1200 SPRRNATAAVY
-1211 IAVRDLNDNKPLFP
+1211 IVVRDLNDNEPLFP

-1232 LHLKVLEGQPSG
+1232 LRLKVLEGQPPG

-1252 KDFDSGNN
+1252 KDSDSGNN
-1260 GVVLYSIESEEDT
+1260 SVVLYSIESEDV

-1287 TRSLSHAERSDYRM
+1287 TQSLSHAERSDYRM
-1301 MVTARDQGVPSLQG
+1301 MVTARDQGMPSLQG
-1315 HAAVY
+1315 HTAVY
-1320 IQVIPLPNGRSVF
+1320 IQVIPLPSGGSVF
-1333 SQDFKHFVVP
+1333 SQDFKHFVVL
-1343 ENFKPAQVLNSLKWP
+1343 ENSKPAQVLNSLKWP

-1372 AKDDDD
+1372 AKEDD
-1378 DVHFEIDSLTGDLFL
+1378 DVHFEIDSFTGDLFL

-1408 VIIKDYNNNPP
+1408 VIVKDYNNNPP

-1481 MSNMGEN
+1481 MSSMAEN
-1488 PFLIHPLYGTL
+1488 PFLIHPSYGTL
-1499 TTAFPLDREITRSV
+1499 TTAFPLDREITHSV
-1513 IVTVSAAD
+1513 ILTVSATD

-1535 VKIVILDINDNS
+1535 VKIVVLDINDNS
-1547 PSFKSSPL
+1547 PSFTSSSL
-1555 SYVVEDVE
+1555 SYVMEDVE

-1577 EGRNGQVTYHILSGN
+1577 ERRNGEVTYHILSGN

-1616 QEHYSLTVM
+1616 QDRYSLTVV

-1660 AAVRENQDPGE
+1660 TAVRENQDPGE
-1671 FVIKVEAVD
+1671 FVVKVEAVD

-1691 EVLPGT
+1691 EILPGT

-1703 MNSDSGEL
+1703 MNVDSGEL
-1711 VTTASMD
+1711 ITTASLD
-1718 RETQEVFSIK
+1718 RETEEVFSIK

-1750 DENDHSPTFLLPASE
+1750 DENDHSPTFLLPTSE
-1765 IRIPE
+1765 IHIPE
-1770 NQQPSVIYITRA
+1770 NQQPSVVYVTRA
-1782 VDMDDGNNGALKYKI
+1782 IDMDAGNNGALRYKI

-1803 EYFTLNNTS
+1803 RYFTLNNTS

-1826 SNFTLVIECHDLG
+1826 SNFTLVIECRDLG
-1839 SPSRSSTAQLYL
+1839 TPSRSSTAQLYL

-1859 SPLFAKTQYQISVRE
+1859 NPLFAKTQYQISVRE

-1880 AILDLFASDE
+1880 AILDLFASDK
-1890 DDGLNGEVTYSLID
+1890 DDGLNGEVMYSLID
-1904 DTFGTFA
+1904 DTFGAFA
-1911 IDSVTGSIVT
+1911 IDSVTGSIVS
-1921 TKALDRETKSQYT
+1921 TKALDRETKSQYM
-1934 FRAVASDCSTH
+1934 FRAVASDCSIH
-1945 LPRSTTVTVVVHVDD
+1945 LPRSTTVSVVVHIDD
-1960 VNDNDPIFLQNP
+1960 VNDNDPVFLQNP
-1972 IRAFVPAETP
+1972 IRAFVPAETH
-1982 VNETVA
+1982 VNETIA
-1988 TVRAEDVDL
+1988 TVRAEDMDL
-1997 GSNGAVVFSLM
+1997 GSNGAVVFSFM
-2008 IAETVFQI
+2008 IVETVFQI
-2016 DAKTGDIILQEP
+2016 DTKTGDIILQEP

-2063 EEEISF
+2063 KEEISF
-2069 SRSLYE
+2069 SHSLYE
-2075 ASVPENSAAGT
+2075 ASVPENSAAGG
-2086 SFLTV
+2086 
-2091 EAFERKYTGENIKY
+2091 YHI
-2105 SIFSDKESIFSIHPI
+2105 PI
-2120 TGAITVKEPKFL
+2120 YVLAPYIDLFYFYFNKPGVITVKKPKSL

-2139 IHLSVLAENSLNSA
+2139 IHLSILAENSLNSA

-2176 KASVWEGQSPKTDII
+2176 KVSVWEGESPKTDIL

-2196 DFDSGLN
+2196 DLDSGLN

-2209 ILSGNENALF
+2209 ILSGNENATF
-2219 LIDSVRGIL
+2219 LIDSARGIL
-2228 TTNTVLD
+2228 ATNTVLD

-2254 RLSATSIVRIQVLD
+2254 RLSATSIVRIQVVD

-2287 ALPGFTV
+2287 ALPGFIV
-2294 TRVSASD
+2294 TQVSASD
-2301 ADSRPALQFGFIYDN
+2301 ADSRPALQFGFIYDD

-2331 TVVEPLDFEETAVY
+2331 TVVEPLDFEETVVY

-2356 ETEAE
+2356 QTEAE

-2367 DVNDNPPVFTQD
+2367 DVNDNPPVFMQD
-2379 SYQVSLSE
+2379 SYQVNLPE
-2387 LISMDATVL
+2387 LISMDAIVL

-2401 DRDLEHNGMISY
+2401 DRDSNHNGMISY

-2423 IDHKNGSVFAS
+2423 IDHKNGSVFTT

-2446 QLLIEATDGGSPTLS
+2446 QLLIEAVDGGSPALS

-2492 ASVGESVLTFSA
+2492 ASVGESILMFSA
-2504 IDCDWTRENT
+2504 IDYDWTHENT
-2514 YVEYSIIDGNA
+2514 YIEYSIIDGNA
-2525 ENLFCVETSVMESE
+2525 ENLFSVETSVMESE

-2554 DRETASSHR
+2554 DREKASSHR
-2563 LILLASDRGTPSLNS
+2563 LVLLASDHGTPSLNS

-2590 DNSPVFSSP
+2590 DNSPVFSSL
-2599 EYHIHVKESIP
+2599 EYHIHIKESIP
-2610 VGSHIT
+2610 VGSHVT
-2616 EVSANDCDAGTNA
+2616 EVSANDHDAGTNA
-2629 EITYAIISGN
+2629 EITYAIVSGN
-2639 DRGHFRLDGKTGSV
+2639 DRGHFHLNEKTGSV

-2667 TLIIQATDGGADVK
+2667 TLVIQATDGGTDVK
-2681 NVAFSVVLISVL
+2681 NVAFSVVLVNVL

-2709 IVSENLPTFSF
+2709 VVTENLPTFSF
-2720 VCAVNAL
+2720 VCSVNAL
-2727 DFDKGSYGHLTY
+2727 DFDKGPYGHLTY

-2769 KQMFDYESRNRYCL
+2769 KQMFDYESQNRYCL

-2803 EGRDEFDPVFTQDQY
+2803 EGRDEFDPIFTQDRY
-2818 FFNLPKKNEAG
+2818 FFSLPEKNEAG

-2876 KKNGS
+2876 MKNGS
-2881 KRNDDTLELLVRAHS
+2881 KRSDDTLELLIRAHS
-2896 PKIESKFAVCTVLVN
+2896 PKIESKFTVCTVLVN
-2911 VSSSSESYPIVSAY
+2911 VSDSPESYPVVSAY
-2925 SLTVSISVSLI
+2925 SLTISVSISLI

-2948 ILRHKR
+2948 ILSHKR
-2954 KALMNSCVKKEA
+2954 KELMNSCVKKEA
-2966 VSSSATDMNSASKDK
+2966 VSSSATGVNSSSEDK

-3007 IGEGKGDGVPCRHS
+3007 IREGKDEGVPCRHS
-3021 DSSGHGSAEGETAE
+3021 DSSGHSSAEGETAE

-3040 RINEHPCRKSTGS
+3040 RINEHPCRKSAGS
-3053 VLSEHGSRV
+3053 ALSECGSRV

-3069 ESDQLSCQSGEMDV
+3069 ESDRLSCQSGETDV
-3083 MATTQSMERVQAIK
+3083 VTTMQSMESIQAIK
-3097 GEGREE
+3097 GEGRE
-3103 ACDTAYARKMLS
+3103 ACGTAYSHKMLS
-3115 QTLKKIG
+3115 QALKKIG

-3132 TREHV
+3132 TREYIFV
-3137 LMSDREDSGYDSL
+3137 SDRQDSGYDSL
-3150 ATLGTSDEDLR
+3150 ATLGTSDEDPR
-3161 GGYNWDYVL
+3161 GGYSWDYVL
-3170 SLEPRF
+3170 SWEPRF
-3176 QPLASV
+3176 QCLASV

-3187 KLKDENVHI
+3187 KLKDENIHI
-3196 HSFPKEKTSLV
+3196 HSFPNERKSLV

-3228 PNIISGQ
+3228 PNITSGQ
-3235 AFKNYPRSPLIH
+3235 AFKKYPRSPLIH
-3247 NLGYPPPAMTPSFS
+3247 NLRYPPPTMTPSFS

-3275 PVMSDGKMIGPC
+3275 PVMSDGKMIGTC
-3287 HIDLSHELAT
+3287 LIDPSHELAA